1 MCINY
6 ISTSRLL
13 TEQVF
18 DTLFETDHEW
28 RDEVYRDYAAPIIV
42 LNSDGKRRGLV
53 GTYGMRPK
61 AKIREDQE
69 DFNTMNARD
78 DWLTRRYN
86 YKDYWAKGSLCL
98 VPMNWFVEPNW
109 ETGRNEWW
117 RIGMA
122 DREPFCVAGLW
133 RDWKEPDGTTT
144 FSFTQITV
152 NADEH
157 PLMRRFHRPKEEKR
171 SLVIIPP
178 AEYDEWLSCKDP
190 ERARAFLQLYPAELM
205 YAEPTSKSKVKAQGE
220 LF

>member
-6 ISTSRLL
+6 ISTSRVLA
-13 TEQVF
+13 EGVF

-28 RDEVYRDYAAPIIV
+28 RDEIYRDYAAPFII
-42 LNSDGKRRGLV
+42 LNSDGERHGLV

-61 AKIREDQE
+61 NKIREDQE

-86 YKDYWAKGSLCL
+86 YKDYWAKGNLCL
-98 VPMNWFVEPNW
+98 VPMTWFVEPNW
-109 ETGRNEWW
+109 EKGRNEWW

-122 DREPFCVAGLW
+122 DRQPFCVAGLW
-133 RDWKEPDGTTT
+133 RDWKEADGTTT

-157 PLMRRFHRPKEEKR
+157 PLMRRFHRPGEEKR
-171 SLVIIPP
+171 SLVIVPP
-178 AEYDEWLSCKDP
+178 DAYDDWLSCKDP
-190 ERARAFLQLYPAELM
+190 ERAREFLRLYPSELM
-205 YAEPTSKSKVKAQGE
+205 HAEPNTKPKLVTQGE